1 MSSSAQLDP
10 VSEPQDLFAGGEG
23 SAAVLKQF
31 AAERLAAHRSRR
43 GLVAG
48 NSAVV
53 EQDTTAS
60 LEDRVPGAARVREAV
75 AALYQQ
81 SLSYHEYLAA
91 EAERSMQ
98 QARAE
103 AEIAARNAEAVEA
116 AQTQLLEELRQ
127 WRQPAAEP
135 ETAAAKLN
143 VRLDEA
149 IALRPVAVARPPTPL
164 PVAPPA
170 VVPSPPARLLD
181 PAELAEQMEEIQSLD
196 EEIVFRLD
204 PEFAEHHIEPLPL
217 QANILEFPRL
227 LVAPRKARPRLAEGP
242 LRDDAELDPEYQ
254 LRIFEVETEQIAT
267 APEPAEAAS
276 FADAPEW
283 QSLQL
288 DASPAARSAA
298 DFVVE
303 DEPAVYESA
312 TYDPAQSAIYTQ
324 PVKNAPLHTARLARR
339 LLSAAVDGCLLCGA
353 WIGFACLAMVTA
365 GPSLAHLTRPL
376 LGGVA
381 AASLLGLYVAYHLL
395 FFSFADATPG
405 MNYAHLDF
413 CTFGNENPTRAA
425 LRRRIWATLL
435 AAVPLGLGLLWM
447 MMDYDH
453 VGWHDRMS
461 KMYPRE
467 Y

>member
-10 VSEPQDLFAGGEG
+10 VSDSQDLFAGEA
-23 SAAVLKQF
+23 SAAELKQF

-43 GLVAG
+43 ALATSTSAAVGEDAAVA
-48 NSAVV
+48 
-53 EQDTTAS
+53 
-60 LEDRVPGAARVREAV
+60 LEERVPGAARVREAV
-75 AALYQQ
+75 AARYRQ
-81 SLSYHEYLAA
+81 SLSYHEYLAS

-127 WRQPAAEP
+127 WREPAPEP
-135 ETAAAKLN
+135 ETPAAKLN
-143 VRLDEA
+143 VRLHEA
-149 IALRPVAVARPPTPL
+149 VALRPVAVEHLTPL
-164 PVAPPA
+164 PSAPA
-170 VVPSPPARLLD
+170 LLPSASRLD
-181 PAELAEQMEEIQSLD
+181 PAELAEQVEEIQSLD
-196 EEIVFRLD
+196 EEIAFRLD

-217 QANILEFPRL
+217 QANILEFPRQ

-242 LRDDAELDPEYQ
+242 LREDTEQNPEYQ
-254 LRIFEVETEQIAT
+254 LRIFEVETELIAT
-267 APEPAEAAS
+267 APEPVESAS

-288 DASPAARSAA
+288 DATPAARTAA

-303 DEPAVYESA
+303 DEPAPHEPAAYN
-312 TYDPAQSAIYTQ
+312 PAQSAIYTQ
-324 PVKNAPLHTARLARR
+324 PAKNAPLHTARLPRR
-339 LLSAAVDGCLLCGA
+339 LLSAAVDGCLLCAA
-353 WIGFACLAMVTA
+353 WIGCACLAMFAA
-365 GPSLAHLTRPL
+365 GPSLAHLPRPL
-376 LGGVA
+376 LGGLA
-381 AASLLGLYVAYHLL
+381 AASLLGLYIVYHLL

-413 CTFGNENPTRAA
+413 CTFANENPTRAA

-435 AAVPLGLGLLWM
+435 AACPLGLGLLWM
-447 MMDYDH
+447 AMDYDH
-453 VGWHDRMS
+453 VGWHDRLS

>member
-10 VSEPQDLFAGGEG
+10 FAEPQDHFAREA
-23 SAAVLKQF
+23 SAALLKQF

-43 GLVAG
+43 VKFSAPTAVEPETAVA
-48 NSAVV
+48 V
-53 EQDTTAS
+53 E
-60 LEDRVPGAARVREAV
+60 ERVPGAARVREAV
-75 AALYQQ
+75 AARYRE

-103 AEIAARNAEAVEA
+103 AEVAARNAEAVEA

-135 ETAAAKLN
+135 ETPAAKLS
-143 VRLDEA
+143 VRLHEA
-149 IALRPVAVARPPTPL
+149 IALRPVAVE
-164 PVAPPA
+164 PA
-170 VVPSPPARLLD
+170 VATPTAPALWVD
-181 PAELAEQMEEIQSLD
+181 PAAMAEQTEEMHGLD
-196 EEIVFRLD
+196 EEIAFRLD

-242 LRDDAELDPEYQ
+242 LRELADEELNSEYQ

-267 APEPAEAAS
+267 APASPEAAS

-283 QSLQL
+283 QRLEL
-288 DASPAARSAA
+288 DATPIAAL
-298 DFVVE
+298 DL
-303 DEPAVYESA
+303 DEPAPDAVA
-312 TYDPAQSAIYTQ
+312 VYDPAQSAIYTE
-324 PVKNAPLHTARLARR
+324 PVKNAPLHSARLPRR

-353 WIGFACLAMVTA
+353 WIGFACLAAMAA
-365 GPSLAHLTRPL
+365 GPSLAHLSRPL

-381 AASLLGLYVAYHLL
+381 ALLLLALYVAYHLL

-413 CTFGNENPTRAA
+413 CTFANENPTRAA
-425 LRRRIWATLL
+425 LRRRIWATL
-435 AAVPLGLGLLWM
+435 AAACPLGLGLLWM
-447 MMDYDH
+447 AMDYDH

>member
-10 VSEPQDLFAGGEG
+10 VFDSQDLFAGEA
-23 SAAVLKQF
+23 SAAELKQF

-43 GLVAG
+43 
-48 NSAVV
+48 AVV
-53 EQDTTAS
+53 ASTPAAVREDATAA
-60 LEDRVPGAARVREAV
+60 LEERVPGAARVREAV
-75 AALYQQ
+75 AARYRQ

-127 WRQPAAEP
+127 WREPAPQP
-135 ETAAAKLN
+135 ETPAAKLN
-143 VRLDEA
+143 VRLHEA
-149 IALRPVAVARPPTPL
+149 VALHPVAVEHLIPL
-164 PVAPPA
+164 PSAPAPL
-170 VVPSPPARLLD
+170 PSASWLD
-181 PAELAEQMEEIQSLD
+181 PAELAERVEEIQNLD
-196 EEIVFRLD
+196 EEIAFRLD
-204 PEFAEHHIEPLPL
+204 PEFAEHYIEPLPL
-217 QANILEFPRL
+217 QANILEFPRQ

-242 LRDDAELDPEYQ
+242 LREDPELNSEYQ

-267 APEPAEAAS
+267 SPEPVEAAS

-288 DASPAARSAA
+288 DAIPAARPAA

-303 DEPAVYESA
+303 DEPASTEPAAYN
-312 TYDPAQSAIYTQ
+312 PAQSAIYTQ
-324 PVKNAPLHTARLARR
+324 PAQNAPLHTARLPRR
-339 LLSAAVDGCLLCGA
+339 LLSAAVDGCLLCAA
-353 WIGFACLAMVTA
+353 WIGCACLAMVAA
-365 GPSLAHLTRPL
+365 GPSLAHLARPL
-376 LGGVA
+376 LGGLA
-381 AASLLGLYVAYHLL
+381 AASLLGLYVVYHLL

-413 CTFGNENPTRAA
+413 CTFANENPTRAA

-435 AAVPLGLGLLWM
+435 AACPLGLGLLWM
-447 MMDYDH
+447 AMDYDH
-453 VGWHDRMS
+453 VGWHDRLS